1 MQYAHSSGIW
11 GAIKIAKLHYDG
23 HYFCILRVAYLSW
36 KALFSKYFLWPAWH
50 TVGQDRQK
58 CKGTL
63 KRLAQQKMGEHV
75 ENIKF
80 YVFDMF
86 THFLLFIR

>member
-11 GAIKIAKLHYDG
+11 VAIKIAKLHYDG

-50 TVGQDRQK
+50 QGYPATGLTVHSEQELKSLIQK
-58 CKGTL
+58 WIL
-63 KRLAQQKMGEHV
+63 
-75 ENIKF
+75 NN
-80 YVFDMF
+80 
-86 THFLLFIR
+86 HFLLKSAQNILTEI